1 MTKELFIECIEA
13 LSKQVEIDAEVS
25 EHLAK
30 AFPNTYAANLLP
42 DNNILSEIIIKILR
56 TEFNDCCDW
65 INYYC
70 YELNF
75 GKENYRLKVYDKEKE
90 IDIEK
95 VKHCLELAT
104 LAPNS
109 SDMQLW
115 EFYHITQ
122 PELMAKV
129 SRACLDQKATSTASQ
144 IVVFVT
150 RRDLYRKRAKF
161 DLDFETGNI
170 RRNSPIDRQEKRI
183 KDRKLYYG
191 ILMPFVY
198 ARFCG
203 ILGLFRVLLANV
215 ISIFRPMMLEVSEG
229 DVRVVV
235 HKSCAL
241 AAQTFMIAMANE
253 GYDTCPLEGLDSRR
267 LKRLLKLPHGAEINM
282 VVSCGI
288 RNGNKGIWGERC
300 RVPFE
305 EVYRKI

>member
-1 MTKELFIECIEA
+1 MNL
-13 LSKQVEIDAEVS
+13 DEV
-25 EHLAK
+25 L
-30 AFPNTYAANLLP
+30 
-42 DNNILSEIIIKILR
+42 
-56 TEFNDCCDW
+56 
-65 INYYC
+65 
-70 YELNF
+70 
-75 GKENYRLKVYDKEKE
+75 NYRRSVRVYDKEKE

-161 DLDFETGNI
+161 VLDFETGNI

-198 ARFCG
+198 ARLCG

-288 RNGNKGIWGERC
+288 RNGNKVIWGERF

>member
-1 MTKELFIECIEA
+1 MNL
-13 LSKQVEIDAEVS
+13 DEV
-25 EHLAK
+25 L
-30 AFPNTYAANLLP
+30 
-42 DNNILSEIIIKILR
+42 
-56 TEFNDCCDW
+56 
-65 INYYC
+65 
-70 YELNF
+70 
-75 GKENYRLKVYDKEKE
+75 NYRRSVRVYDKEKE
-90 IDIEK
+90 IDTER

-115 EFYHITQ
+115 EF
-122 PELMAKV
+122 
-129 SRACLDQKATSTASQ
+129 
-144 IVVFVT
+144 
-150 RRDLYRKRAKF
+150 
-161 DLDFETGNI
+161 DFETGNI

-203 ILGLFRVLLANV
+203 ILGLFRVLLANI